1 MKLKVVHEKFE
12 NTKGVMKSRNMRK
25 NRQCYGQGKRDI
37 QQQQTN
43 NGW

>member
-1 MKLKVVHEKFE
+1 
-12 NTKGVMKSRNMRK
+12 MKSRNMRK